1 MDTVGSADKASW
13 LCFGNQSSTAT
24 SLLLPFSHRPQ
35 PSAEEGKVEKGG
47 SESQHF
53 GRETNKTFSW
63 FDGCVSEVPL
73 SSWFATGRGRSPP
86 LGLLLL

>member
-24 SLLLPFSHRPQ
+24 SLLLPFSHGPQ
-35 PSAEEGKVEKGG
+35 PSAEEGKVEQGG

-63 FDGCVSEVPL
+63 FDDCVPVLRFLCLPGSPWAEVAPL
-73 SSWFATGRGRSPP
+73 P
-86 LGLLLL
+86 